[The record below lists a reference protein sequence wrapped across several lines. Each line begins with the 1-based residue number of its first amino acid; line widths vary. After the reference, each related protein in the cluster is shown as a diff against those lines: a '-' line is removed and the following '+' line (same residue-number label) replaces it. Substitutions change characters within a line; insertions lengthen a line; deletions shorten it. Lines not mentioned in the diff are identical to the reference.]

1 MLVASGFT
9 LADVHGMT
17 LAQVR
22 AYGDA
27 VEARRKK
34 ARTELLTML
43 RAARYGGKQ
52 GARAYQDLL
61 KASRTATWLIPG

>member
-1 MLVASGFT
+1 MLVTAGFT

-17 LAQVR
+17 LAQLR

-27 VEARRKK
+27 VERRRKL
-34 ARTELLTML
+34 ARTELLCML
-43 RAARYGGKQ
+43 R
-52 GARAYQDLL
+52 GAKYPKKPFNDLL